1 MPATLN
7 TLRVS
12 KRGLPLLLILSEDSN
27 NYRHQFEAHIAF
39 PEKPQ
44 VPVRLSRQWPAFAS
58 WWRRTTT
65 ENRWLSLGRSC
76 RRRAHRYGY
85 GLQASDQFPADTV
98 VIEKV
103 RDVSVS
109 AWLAMGF
116 FPGLVRPVNLND
128 EILSKLRSLGRVYDF
143 KDYAPKPR

>member
-1 MPATLN
+1 MRTCPGCRLVSHAVA
-7 TLRVS
+7 LRIHEDPGHVDARHS
-12 KRGLPLLLILSEDSN
+12 EHLARLEARPSMLLILSEDGN

-39 PEKPQ
+39 PEKPRTGEAVETVASIRVLVEEDDNGKSLAVARQ
-44 VPVRLSRQWPAFAS
+44 VVREAAL
-58 WWRRTTT
+58 
-65 ENRWLSLGRSC
+65 
-76 RRRAHRYGY
+76 HHGY

-116 FPGLVRPVNLND
+116 FRG
-128 EILSKLRSLGRVYDF
+128 SSGR
-143 KDYAPKPR
+143 

>member
-39 PEKPQ
+39 PEKPRTGEAVETVASIRVLVEEDDNGKSLAVARQ
-44 VPVRLSRQWPAFAS
+44 VVREAAL
-58 WWRRTTT
+58 
-65 ENRWLSLGRSC
+65 L
-76 RRRAHRYGY
+76 HGY